1 VLDARSPQRRRM
13 VIGAGGLVLLL
24 MCPGATAAHG
34 ELPGNPV
41 VLAALGSVRGVEMP
55 QPPTAVAC

>member
-1 VLDARSPQRRRM
+1 M

-41 VLAALGSVRGVEMP
+41 VLAALGSVLGVEMT
-55 QPPTAVAC
+55 QPPTAGAC